1 MPGFD
6 QVRPGQGSY
15 LERFQ
20 VTRASGVRSAAEWVA
35 NLSRSASKKRERA
48 SLTMEPRAGEYA
60 WRRRPELR
68 RKCVY

>member
-15 LERFQ
+15 LQRFQ
-20 VTRASGVRSAAEWVA
+20 VTRARRAKSGRVGGE
-35 NLSRSASKKRERA
+35 LIEKRHQETRA
-48 SLTMEPRAGEYA
+48 RELDDGALAAGEYTLH
-60 WRRRPELR
+60 WRPELR